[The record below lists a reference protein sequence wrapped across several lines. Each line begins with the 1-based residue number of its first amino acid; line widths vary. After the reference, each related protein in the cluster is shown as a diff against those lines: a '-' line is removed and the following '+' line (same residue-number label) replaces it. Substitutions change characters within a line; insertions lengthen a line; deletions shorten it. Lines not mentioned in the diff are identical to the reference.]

1 MAINT
6 NPTYKAGQ
14 KLDSEQLKALLALRD
29 NGPQWGETTGD
40 AGGHR
45 YEINEWSMPGKF
57 GAVVARDPATGKTLI
72 YQPRNVSTWGGN
84 DTSDVWDDQGNYV
97 GISSGATDLRSLARL
112 AAAAAASYYAAGATF
127 GAEGAG
133 AGAAAGGADAATS
146 AAWGSGAGLGGDT
159 LTAMGATGTTG
170 AATGGMAG
178 AGTLSVE
185 SLGAIEG
192 LSSLG
197 TEIGSIGADSIISG
211 TQAATAGGTAGTA
224 GLSSLDKA
232 ALYGAEGYGTG
243 MTGAQTSVYDGVL
256 GATGSTE
263 LAGALSGNEAV
274 ADVLNSVV
282 DGAKTVTSGNGF
294 DTLGKVV
301 TTAIGAGAGADA
313 LSNPVDTSRFDQLFS
328 NLLAEQGKSSAR
340 AEDEWQNYINTW
352 RPIQQKLAD
361 AVTNFDTAGRREM
374 AAQEAT
380 GEVATQFDRQ
390 RVDAGKRMVAAGVDP
405 STIAALDAS
414 SRIDEAKI
422 QAGAANKARS
432 DIEMQGLSLLQGG
445 ANFGRNVA
453 NTSAQQSSI
462 ATGTTGTANSVLNTQ
477 GNLQNQNTA
486 NNNALVGDLFQ
497 TGMQLWGLSDAKKT
511 GTGG

>member
-29 NGPQWGETTGD
+29 NGPQWGETTGN
-40 AGGHR
+40 AGGQR
-45 YEINEWSMPGKF
+45 YDINQWYMPGKF
-57 GAVVARDPATGKTLI
+57 GAVVVRDPQTGKTLI
-72 YQPRNVSTWGGN
+72 AQARNTGDWGSN
-84 DTSDVWDDQGNYV
+84 NVSDVWDEQGNYV
-97 GISSGATDLRSLARL
+97 GTSSGEGDLGGLLRNVVIPAIGG
-112 AAAAAASYYAAGATF
+112 AVASQYAGAAGAT
-127 GAEGAG
+127 
-133 AGAAAGGADAATS
+133 GGADAATS
-146 AAWGSGAGLGGDT
+146 AAWQSGSGLGLDTVSAVGGGAG
-159 LTAMGATGTTG
+159 GTTG
-170 AATGGMAG
+170 GLAG
-178 AGTLSVE
+178 AGTLSAE

-211 TQAATAGGTAGTA
+211 TQATTAGGTAGTA

-243 MTGAQTSVYDGVL
+243 MTGAQTAVFDGTL
-256 GATGSTE
+256 GATGSTG
-263 LAGALSGNEAV
+263 LATALSSNATVAEGLNAV
-274 ADVLNSVV
+274 ANVGSAVV
-282 DGAKTVTSGNGF
+282 DGAKTAISGSGF

-301 TTAIGAGAGADA
+301 TTAVGAGAGADA